1 MTTRVL
7 GSGAFGT
14 VFYGFKKDDENQPY
28 AVKFIKINGKKMIGI
43 TTNEIKIMK
52 SIKSKFVVELN
63 ASTATRSNNFY
74 IVMEYCNGGDLDK
87 FRNLRGDGFLVEKD
101 AKILI
106 K

>member
-28 AVKFIKINGKKMIGI
+28 AVKFIKINEKKMIGI

-87 FRNLRGDGFLVEKD
+87 FRNLRGGGFLVEKD
-101 AKILI
+101 ARILI

>member
-1 MTTRVL
+1 
-7 GSGAFGT
+7 
-14 VFYGFKKDDENQPY
+14 
-28 AVKFIKINGKKMIGI
+28 MIRN
-43 TTNEIKIMK
+43 TTNEIKIMR

-87 FRNLRGDGFLVEKD
+87 FRNLRGGGFLVEKD